1 MKHFILTAAAAAAL
15 IALGSCSKIETVGVS
30 DANYIGFEGA
40 FVGNPTKAVEEITEG
55 TINNFY
61 VYGAY
66 QNTED
71 VFTNVEVKKDVNGWT
86 YVDQKEWVA
95 NQTYRFAAYYSDQ
108 PLVNGESVEFSY
120 DNGNLTITGFE
131 SSPKHQVDLL
141 YDEYEY
147 VSKAEGTTNE
157 KVKFNFRHLLSIV
170 KFTFNSGFN
179 EDVQVT
185 VSDMKFYGMF
195 PQGTV
200 TPTTTQT
207 EWATVGTKLV
217 EGTGFNLFQAE
228 DANNTA
234 TVAEG
239 KSTPAY
245 DNCIVIPQ
253 EFTDNA
259 MIAVF
264 KVTVAGTGI
273 PGGSDEKTI
282 TAYLPAD
289 KWEPGYRYNYV
300 ATISGQ
306 TMNYIEFDA
315 PEVTEW
321 KNEPDVNMVNDE
333 RADNDGHIVIDP
345 NN

>member
-1 MKHFILTAAAAAAL
+1 MKHFILTVAAAAAL

-40 FVGNPTKAVEEITEG
+40 FVGNPTKAVKEITTG

-66 QNTED
+66 QNSED

-95 NQTYRFAAYYSDQ
+95 DQTYRFAAYYSDQ
-108 PLVNGESVEFSY
+108 PLEDGVNVEFSY
-120 DNGNLTITGFE
+120 DNGNLTITKFE
-131 SSPKHQVDLL
+131 SSPGHQVDLL

-147 VSKAEGTTNE
+147 DSKAEGTTNE
-157 KVKFNFRHLLSIV
+157 KVEFNFRHLLSIV

-207 EWATVGTKLV
+207 EWTTAGTELV
-217 EGTGFNLFQAE
+217 KETGFGLFQANN
-228 DANNTA
+228 DNNTA

-239 KSTPAY
+239 VSTPAY

-253 EFTDNA
+253 EFTNNVT
-259 MIAVF
+259 MIAEF

-321 KNEPDVNMVNDE
+321 TNEDDINMINDE
-333 RADNDGHIVIDP
+333 TEGNDGEIVVGQ
-345 NN
+345 

>member
-1 MKHFILTAAAAAAL
+1 MKRFLLPAVAAAAVL
-15 IALGSCSKIETVGVS
+15 TLGGCTKTETVNVS
-30 DANYIGFEGA
+30 DANYIGFEE
-40 FVGNPTKAVEEITEG
+40 N
-55 TINNFY
+55 INNFY

-66 QNTED
+66 QSTEN
-71 VFTNVEVKKDVNGWT
+71 VFSNVEVKKDVNGWT

-131 SSPKHQVDLL
+131 SSPAHQVDLL

-147 VSKAEGTTNE
+147 YSKAEGTTNE

-185 VSDMKFYGMF
+185 VSDMKFYGML

-207 EWATVGTKLV
+207 EWTPAGTKLV
-217 EGTGFNLFQAE
+217 KETGFDLFQTE
-228 DANNTA
+228 NANNTA

-239 KSTPAY
+239 VSTPAY

-253 EFTDNA
+253 EFTDNVT
-259 MIAVF
+259 MIAEF

-289 KWEPGYRYNYV
+289 KWVPGYRYNYV

-321 KNEPDVNMVNDE
+321 TNEDDINMINDE
-333 RADNDGHIVIDP
+333 TDGEIVVGQ
-345 NN
+345 

>member
-1 MKHFILTAAAAAAL
+1 MKRFLLPAVAAAAVL
-15 IALGSCSKIETVGVS
+15 ALGGCTKTETVNVS
-30 DANYIGFEGA
+30 DVNYIGFEGA
-40 FVGNPTKAVEEITEG
+40 FVGNPTKAVEEITKDN
-55 TINNFY
+55 INNFY

-66 QNTED
+66 QND
-71 VFTNVEVKKDVNGWT
+71 VNVFENVKVKKDVNGWT

-95 NQTYRFAAYYSDQ
+95 GQTYKFAAYYSDQ
-108 PLVNGESVEFSY
+108 PLEDEVSVEFSY
-120 DNGNLTITGFE
+120 DNGNLTITEFE
-131 SSPKHQVDLL
+131 SSPDHQVDLL
-141 YDEYEY
+141 YDEHEYE
-147 VSKAEGTTNE
+147 SKAEGTTNE

-207 EWATVGTKLV
+207 EWATAGTKLIK
-217 EGTGFNLFQAE
+217 ETGFDLFQTGN
-228 DANNTA
+228 ANNTA

-239 KSTPAY
+239 VSTPAY

-253 EFTDNA
+253 EFNDNA
-259 MIAVF
+259 TMIAEF
-264 KVTVAGTGI
+264 KVTVTGTGI
-273 PGGSDEKTI
+273 PGGLDEKI
-282 TAYLPAD
+282 IIAYLPAD

-321 KNEPDVNMVNDE
+321 TNEYINMINDE
-333 RADNDGHIVIDP
+333 TDGNDGKIVVGQ
-345 NN
+345 

>member
-1 MKHFILTAAAAAAL
+1 MN
-15 IALGSCSKIETVGVS
+15 V
-30 DANYIGFEGA
+30 FE
-40 FVGNPTKAVEEITEG
+40 
-55 TINNFY
+55 
-61 VYGAY
+61 
-66 QNTED
+66 
-71 VFTNVEVKKDVNGWT
+71 NVEVKKDVNGWT

-95 NQTYRFAAYYSDQ
+95 NQTYKFAAYYSDQ
-108 PLVNGESVEFSY
+108 PLEHKESVDFSY
-120 DNGNLTITGFE
+120 ENGNLTITGFE
-131 SSPKHQVDLL
+131 SSPTHQVDLL

-157 KVKFNFRHLLSIV
+157 KVKFSFRHLLSIV

-207 EWATVGTKLV
+207 EWTTAGTKLV
-217 EGTGFNLFQAE
+217 KDTGFDLFQTE
-228 DANNTA
+228 NANNTA

-239 KSTPAY
+239 VSKPAY

-253 EFTDNA
+253 KFTDNA
-259 MIAVF
+259 TMIAEF

-289 KWEPGYRYNYV
+289 EWVPGYRYNYV

-321 KNEPDVNMVNDE
+321 TNEPDVNMVNDE
-333 RADNDGHIVIDP
+333 GAGNDGHIVIDP

>member
-1 MKHFILTAAAAAAL
+1 MKRFLLPAVAAAAVL
-15 IALGSCSKIETVGVS
+15 TLGGCTKTETVNVS

-40 FVGNPTKAVEEITEG
+40 FVGNPTKAVEEITKEN
-55 TINNFY
+55 INNFY

-66 QNTED
+66 QSTEN
-71 VFTNVEVKKDVNGWT
+71 VFSNVEVKKDVNGWT

-131 SSPKHQVDLL
+131 SSPAHQVDLL

-147 VSKAEGTTNE
+147 DSKAEGTTNE

-185 VSDMKFYGMF
+185 VSDMKFYGML

-207 EWATVGTKLV
+207 EWTPAGTKLV
-217 EGTGFNLFQAE
+217 KETGFDLFQTE
-228 DANNTA
+228 NANNTA

-239 KSTPAY
+239 VSTPAY

-253 EFTDNA
+253 EFTDNVT
-259 MIAVF
+259 MIAEF

-273 PGGSDEKTI
+273 PGDSDEKTI

-289 KWEPGYRYNYV
+289 KWVPGYRYNYV

-321 KNEPDVNMVNDE
+321 TNEGDINMINDE
-333 RADNDGHIVIDP
+333 TDGSDGKIVVGQ
-345 NN
+345 

>member
-40 FVGNPTKAVEEITEG
+40 FVGNPTKAVEEITNEN
-55 TINNFY
+55 INNFY

-66 QNTED
+66 QSTEN
-71 VFTNVEVKKDVNGWT
+71 VFSNVEVKKDVNGWT
-86 YVDQKEWVA
+86 YVDQKEWVT

-131 SSPKHQVDLL
+131 SSPDHQVDLL
-141 YDEYEY
+141 YDEHEYE
-147 VSKAEGTTNE
+147 SKAEGTTNE

-185 VSDMKFYGMF
+185 VSDMKFYGML

-207 EWATVGTKLV
+207 EWATAGTKLV
-217 EGTGFNLFQAE
+217 EETGFELFQVE
-228 DANNTA
+228 NANNTA

-239 KSTPAY
+239 VSTPAY

-253 EFTDNA
+253 EFIDNA

-273 PGGSDEKTI
+273 PDDSDEKTI
-282 TAYLPAD
+282 TAYLPAG

-321 KNEPDVNMVNDE
+321 RNEPDINMINDE
-333 RADNDGHIVIDP
+333 TDDNDGEIVGQ
-345 NN
+345 

>member
-30 DANYIGFEGA
+30 DVNYIGFEGA
-40 FVGNPTKAVEEITEG
+40 FVGNPTKAVKEITTG

-66 QNTED
+66 QNSED

-95 NQTYRFAAYYSDQ
+95 DQHYKFAAYYSDK
-108 PLVNGESVEFSY
+108 PLGDGVNVEFSY
-120 DNGNLTITGFE
+120 DNGNLTITEFE
-131 SSPKHQVDLL
+131 SSPGHQVDLL

-147 VSKAEGTTNE
+147 DSKAEGTTNE

-200 TPTTTQT
+200 TPTTMQT
-207 EWATVGTKLV
+207 EWTTAGTELV
-217 EGTGFNLFQAE
+217 KETGFGLFQANN
-228 DANNTA
+228 DNNTA

-239 KSTPAY
+239 VSTPAY

-253 EFTDNA
+253 EFTNNVT
-259 MIAVF
+259 MIAEF

-321 KNEPDVNMVNDE
+321 TNEDDINMINDE
-333 RADNDGHIVIDP
+333 TEGNDGEIVVGQ
-345 NN
+345 

>member
-1 MKHFILTAAAAAAL
+1 MKRFLLPAVAAAAVL
-15 IALGSCSKIETVGVS
+15 TLGGCTKTETVNVS

-40 FVGNPTKAVEEITEG
+40 FVGNPTKAVEEITKEN
-55 TINNFY
+55 INNFY

-66 QNTED
+66 QSTEN
-71 VFTNVEVKKDVNGWT
+71 VFSNVEVKKDVNGWT
-86 YVDQKEWVA
+86 YVAQKEWVA
-95 NQTYRFAAYYSDQ
+95 NQTYRFAAYYSDR
-108 PLVNGESVEFSY
+108 PLVHEESVDFSY
-120 DNGNLTITGFE
+120 ENGNLTITGFE
-131 SSPKHQVDLL
+131 SSPAHQVDLL

-170 KFTFNSGFN
+170 QFTFNSGFN
-179 EDVQVT
+179 KDVQVT

-200 TPTTTQT
+200 TPATTQT
-207 EWATVGTKLV
+207 EWTTVGTKLV
-217 EGTGFNLFQAE
+217 KETGFALFQTGN
-228 DANNTA
+228 ANNTA

-239 KSTPAY
+239 VSKPAY

-253 EFTDNA
+253 EFTDNTT
-259 MIAVF
+259 MIAEF

-289 KWEPGYRYNYV
+289 KWVPGYRYNYV

-321 KNEPDVNMVNDE
+321 TKEDDINMINDE
-333 RADNDGHIVIDP
+333 TYGNDGEIVVGQ
-345 NN
+345 